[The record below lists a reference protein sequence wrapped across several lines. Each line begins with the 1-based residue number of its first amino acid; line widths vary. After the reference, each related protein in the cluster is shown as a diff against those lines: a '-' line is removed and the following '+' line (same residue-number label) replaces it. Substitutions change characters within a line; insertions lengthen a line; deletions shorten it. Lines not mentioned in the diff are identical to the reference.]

1 MDISQRASTDQ
12 LLGHPEICP
21 DVEECRVPADTD
33 PLLCELQKRRELE
46 KRLLRKLDLRVA
58 FLVLVYMID
67 YVSSKSPA
75 LHLKAYQ
82 GLDGQI

>member
-1 MDISQRASTDQ
+1 MNRASTDQ
-12 LLGHPEICP
+12 LLGHPEIDP
-21 DVEECRVPADTD
+21 DVEECRVSTDTD
-33 PLLCELQKRRELE
+33 LLGDSHKQHELE

-58 FLVLVYMID
+58 FLTLVYMIN
-67 YVSSKSPA
+67 YVSSNSPA